1 MAAVIRAVLFLTALC
16 SFVHIHCAG
25 SLSQGMWSRFSR
37 LTSDERK
44 TFIGLRARDSLA
56 ATAYLNLATTGERLS
71 YYTNYW
77 RDRETEKKD
86 FERRCEYAFREF
98 NRYNLLNDDRI
109 PVYVVYGHPTNRI
122 LYAGKDLILLPGS
135 VIIKPAEVWTYE
147 NEGYEFDFL
156 KIKKGYA
163 MIARSEFGRR
173 VPVPCLRE
181 DTTAS
186 GRDHDSSGVL
196 DFDIADGRFRQ
207 SEGLTRFEIYLNFNL
222 EDTLGH
228 VLRRVITIFDAMSDT
243 LVMAKRDYL
252 RPVNSDRG
260 TFYDEINFALEPR
273 KYRVRIELRDL
284 KDGRS
289 GSRELNVDLLEYA
302 SDVKEISDLIL
313 SVLIDT
319 VRMEGEFDKP
329 LGRMIPCA
337 TAVFPVRTPF
347 YFYHEAYNLS
357 TANGGYELNTTY
369 EIYRKEGMKQ
379 EILDILIQDVTG
391 AGTMAC
397 LSAKYHPF
405 NLPAGAYIIIA
416 KDMDK
421 QSGKVRTAIA
431 EFTLV
436 GE

>member
-1 MAAVIRAVLFLTALC
+1 M
-16 SFVHIHCAG
+16 HIDCAG

-37 LTSDERK
+37 LTSNERK
-44 TFIGLRARDSLA
+44 TFIGLKARDSLA
-56 ATAYLNLATTGERLS
+56 AATYLNLTTSRERLD
-71 YYTNYW
+71 YYAGYW
-77 RDRETEKKD
+77 QGREMEKKD

-98 NRYNLLNDDRI
+98 SRYNLLNDDRI
-109 PVYVVYGHPTNRI
+109 PVYIAYGHPTNRI

-135 VIIKPAEVWTYE
+135 EVIKPAEIWTYG
-147 NEGYEFDFL
+147 NEGYEFDFS
-156 KIKKGYA
+156 KVKKGCT
-163 MIARSEFGRR
+163 MIARSEFGRH
-173 VPVPCLRE
+173 VPIPCLRE

-186 GRDHDSSGVL
+186 DRDHDSTGVL
-196 DFDIADGRFRQ
+196 DFNVADGRFRQ
-207 SEGLTRFEIYLNFNL
+207 REGLTRFEIYLNLRL

-228 VLRRVITIFDAMSDT
+228 VLCRVISIFDAGSDT

-260 TFYDEINFALEPR
+260 TFYDEVNFILEP
-273 KYRVRIELRDL
+273 KDYRMRIELRDL

-289 GSRELNVDLLEYA
+289 GRREFNIDLLEYA
-302 SDVKEISDLIL
+302 NDVKEISDLIAA
-313 SVLIDT
+313 VLIDT
-319 VRMEGEFDKP
+319 VRMESAFDKP
-329 LGRMIPCA
+329 FGRVIPCA
-337 TAVFPVRTPF
+337 TATFPVRTPF
-347 YFYHEAYNLS
+347 YFYHEVYNLS
-357 TANGGYELNTTY
+357 TTNRGYELNTTY

-391 AGTMAC
+391 TETTAC

-405 NLPAGAYIIIA
+405 NLPAGVYIVVA
-416 KDMDK
+416 KDTDK